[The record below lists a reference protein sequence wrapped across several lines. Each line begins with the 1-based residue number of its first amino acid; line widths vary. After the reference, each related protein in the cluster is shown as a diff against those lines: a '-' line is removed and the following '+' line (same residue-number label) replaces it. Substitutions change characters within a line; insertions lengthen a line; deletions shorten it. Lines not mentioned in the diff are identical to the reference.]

1 MHEASVHEAE
11 VRGELERL
19 RAGTPGVAGAL
30 AASAD
35 GLVLAAD
42 APGVEPDGF
51 AALTAAAVAVG
62 VRLTGAARQGDF
74 RELLVRG
81 EDGAVALYAAGPDCV
96 LTVLAAPVTDLT
108 GLHGRARSCATRIAH
123 HLTPESPTPA

>member
-1 MHEASVHEAE
+1 MHKAE

-19 RAGTPGVAGAL
+19 RADIPGVAAAL

-42 APGVEPDGF
+42 APDLEPDSF
-51 AALTAAAVAVG
+51 AALTAAATAVG
-62 VRLTGAARQGDF
+62 MRLTEAAGQGDF

-81 EDGAVALYAAGPDCV
+81 ESGAVALYAAGPDCV
-96 LTVLAAPVTDLT
+96 LTVLAAPAADLPA
-108 GLHGRARSCATRIAH
+108 LHPEARTCAIRIAH
-123 HLTPESPTPA
+123 HLTPESPAPA